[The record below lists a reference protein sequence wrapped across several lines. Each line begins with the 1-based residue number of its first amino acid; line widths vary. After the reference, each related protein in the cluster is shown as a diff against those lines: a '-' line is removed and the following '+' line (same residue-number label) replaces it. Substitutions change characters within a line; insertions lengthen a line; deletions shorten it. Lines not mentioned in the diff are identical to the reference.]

1 MGAPSGGLRGRRKSS
16 TRGHHRFVG
25 VRQRPSGRWVAEIK
39 DSLQKVRLWLGAFDT
54 AEDAARAY
62 DDAARALRGAN
73 ARTNFELPQPAP
85 NSGPGGRANLSEVE
99 RFSFEDVCGTG
110 TEAEGILGALKA
122 KLLDG
127 KGLRVLPSANCSSS
141 VQPDMIANIS
151 HKNNSKRELASIA
164 SITHGV
170 GTVNAIQ
177 DPGSSGLG
185 KGDLVLDLDHGD
197 MMAGHVAA
205 AQWSQPCQTTATANM
220 EWPSEPAAYEV
231 SWATQMNHIS
241 DQAALFTSSTT
252 IATSAWPLSATT
264 QPSFD
269 STYPYPCA
277 TELLMNK
284 ISRTMT
290 TNMPSPQIDGPTE
303 GVWSA
308 EQQFLH
314 CDNSCWTGAN
324 SSSWDPF
331 LLYPQC

>member
-1 MGAPSGGLRGRRKSS
+1 
-16 TRGHHRFVG
+16 
-25 VRQRPSGRWVAEIK
+25 
-39 DSLQKVRLWLGAFDT
+39 
-54 AEDAARAY
+54 
-62 DDAARALRGAN
+62 
-73 ARTNFELPQPAP
+73 
-85 NSGPGGRANLSEVE
+85 
-99 RFSFEDVCGTG
+99 
-110 TEAEGILGALKA
+110 
-122 KLLDG
+122 
-127 KGLRVLPSANCSSS
+127 
-141 VQPDMIANIS
+141 MIANIS
-151 HKNNSKRELASIA
+151 HKNNSKRELASTA

-177 DPGSSGLG
+177 DPGSSGSG

-205 AQWSQPCQTTATANM
+205 AQWSRPCQTTATANM
-220 EWPSEPAAYEV
+220 EWPSEPASYEV
-231 SWATQMNHIS
+231 SWATQMNHIYV
-241 DQAALFTSSTT
+241 QAALFTSSTT

-314 CDNSCWTGAN
+314 CDNSGWTGAN

>member
-1 MGAPSGGLRGRRKSS
+1 MGISSGGLRGRRKSS

-25 VRQRPSGRWVAEIK
+25 VQRPSGRWVAEIK
-39 DSLQKVRLWLGAFDT
+39 DSLQKVRLWLGTFDT

-99 RFSFEDVCGTG
+99 PFSFED
-110 TEAEGILGALKA
+110 
-122 KLLDG
+122 LLDG

-151 HKNNSKRELASIA
+151 HKNNSKRELASTA

-177 DPGSSGLG
+177 DPGSSGSG

-205 AQWSQPCQTTATANM
+205 AQWSRPCQTTATANM
-220 EWPSEPAAYEV
+220 EWPSEQDY
-231 SWATQMNHIS
+231 
-241 DQAALFTSSTT
+241 LY
-252 IATSAWPLSATT
+252 
-264 QPSFD
+264 FD

-314 CDNSCWTGAN
+314 CDNSGWTGAN

>member
-1 MGAPSGGLRGRRKSS
+1 MLQEHMMMQL
-16 TRGHHRFVG
+16 GHYAVLML
-25 VRQRPSGRWVAEIK
+25 VQTLNCL
-39 DSLQKVRLWLGAFDT
+39 SLHQ
-54 AEDAARAY
+54 
-62 DDAARALRGAN
+62 
-73 ARTNFELPQPAP
+73 
-85 NSGPGGRANLSEVE
+85 
-99 RFSFEDVCGTG
+99 
-110 TEAEGILGALKA
+110 ILGLVVGLIFQKLSLSRLRTFAGRELKQKGFSVLKA

-151 HKNNSKRELASIA
+151 HKNNSKRELASTA

-177 DPGSSGLG
+177 DPGSSGSG

-220 EWPSEPAAYEV
+220 EWPSEPASYEV
-231 SWATQMNHIS
+231 SWATQMNHIYV
-241 DQAALFTSSTT
+241 QAALFTSSTT

-314 CDNSCWTGAN
+314 CDNSGWTGAN

>member
-1 MGAPSGGLRGRRKSS
+1 
-16 TRGHHRFVG
+16 
-25 VRQRPSGRWVAEIK
+25 
-39 DSLQKVRLWLGAFDT
+39 
-54 AEDAARAY
+54 
-62 DDAARALRGAN
+62 
-73 ARTNFELPQPAP
+73 
-85 NSGPGGRANLSEVE
+85 
-99 RFSFEDVCGTG
+99 
-110 TEAEGILGALKA
+110 
-122 KLLDG
+122 
-127 KGLRVLPSANCSSS
+127 
-141 VQPDMIANIS
+141 
-151 HKNNSKRELASIA
+151 
-164 SITHGV
+164 
-170 GTVNAIQ
+170 
-177 DPGSSGLG
+177 
-185 KGDLVLDLDHGD
+185 

-220 EWPSEPAAYEV
+220 EWPSEPAPYEV
-231 SWATQMNHIS
+231 SWATQMNHIY

-314 CDNSCWTGAN
+314 CDNSGWTGAN

-331 LLYPQC
+331 LLYPQCQDDIVISPSSVGVYNLKPTTVTS